1 MRIGTSVRGGR
12 WIGMI
17 AIAAMIA
24 SGCVNGG
31 GETATSPPA
40 SIEPRVAQE
49 PTEPVTI
56 RFSSWVGQSEP
67 IPTFAKEF
75 EKEHP
80 NITIEFEDVPAGRSR
95 EKLITQVAGGNAPD
109 VAYMDAGS
117 VQEFASR
124 GALVN
129 VEPYLAGSEIV
140 NRDDFVDAFAQLAQH
155 DDNMYGLPFDGETT
169 GLYYRTDLFEQAGID
184 APPTTWEEFQQTAAA
199 LTDPA
204 KKQYGF
210 YLTAVEAAYYWY
222 PWLWQAGGETLTPD
236 GQHVAFDSPEG
247 QEAADF
253 YIGLRDYAPPDYLNT
268 DSYTGRVSF
277 AQGKAAMYVAGNWLS
292 GDLHV
297 NFPDIDD
304 KWATAP
310 MPEGP
315 AGCATTFAGDTLVM
329 FDQSENQ
336 DAAWLWMEFLSRP
349 ENVAQWTFK
358 NEGSSLLPPRES
370 LLTSDDFQSD
380 PALRGFADAMA
391 CAVTS
396 DVEQPK
402 WPQVEEELNERLGE
416 AIYGDISADQA
427 LREAAEEGE
436 RILSD

>member
-1 MRIGTSVRGGR
+1 M
-12 WIGMI
+12 
-17 AIAAMIA
+17 AITAMIA
-24 SGCVNGG
+24 TGCVSSSEGG
-31 GETATSPPA
+31 GEPTPLA

-49 PTEPVTI
+49 PTEKVTV
-56 RFSSWVGQSEP
+56 RFSSWIGASEP
-67 IPTFAKEF
+67 IPTLAKEF

-80 NITIEFEDVPAGRSR
+80 NITIDFEDVPAGRAR
-95 EKLITQVAGGNAPD
+95 EKLITQVAGGNPPD
-109 VAYMDAGS
+109 VAYLDAGS
-117 VQEFASR
+117 VQDFASR

-129 VEPYLAGSEIV
+129 LEGYLAGSDV
-140 NRDDFVDAFAQLAQH
+140 VKGDDFVDAFAQLATFQ
-155 DDNMYGLPFDGETT
+155 DSMYGLPFDGETT

-184 APPTTWEEFQQTAAA
+184 APPTTWEEFEETAAA

-222 PWLWQAGGETLTPD
+222 PWLWQAGGETLTDD
-236 GQHVAFDSPEG
+236 GQQVAFDSPEG
-247 QEAADF
+247 QEAANF
-253 YIGLRDYAPPDYLNT
+253 YVGLRKYAPPDYLAT

-329 FDQSENQ
+329 FEQSENQ
-336 DAAWLWMEFLSRP
+336 DAAWLWMEFLSQP
-349 ENVAQWTFK
+349 ENVALWTFK

-370 LLTSDDFQSD
+370 LLNSDEFQSD
-380 PALRGFADAMA
+380 PALKGFADAMA

-396 DVEQPK
+396 DVVQPK
-402 WPQVEEELNERLGE
+402 WPEVEEKLNAALGD
-416 AIYGDISADQA
+416 AIYGDITPEQA
-427 LREAAEEGE
+427 LQDAAEEGQK
-436 RILSD
+436 ILD

>member
-1 MRIGTSVRGGR
+1 M
-12 WIGMI
+12 

-24 SGCVNGG
+24 TACVSSDGG
-31 GETATSPPA
+31 GEPTPLA
-40 SIEPRVAQE
+40 SVEPRVAQE
-49 PTEPVTI
+49 PTEPVTV
-56 RFSSWVGQSEP
+56 RFSSWIGASEP
-67 IPTFAKEF
+67 IPTLAKEF
-75 EKEHP
+75 ESEHP
-80 NITIEFEDVPAGRSR
+80 NITIDFEDVPAGRAR
-95 EKLITQVAGGNAPD
+95 EKLITQVAGGNPPD
-109 VAYMDAGS
+109 VAYLDAGS
-117 VQEFASR
+117 VQDFASR

-129 VEPYLAGSEIV
+129 LEGYLAGSDV
-140 NRDDFVDAFAQLAQH
+140 VKGDDFVDAFAQLATFQ
-155 DDNMYGLPFDGETT
+155 DSMYGLPFDGETT
-169 GLYYRTDLFEQAGID
+169 GLFYRTDLFEQAGID
-184 APPTTWEEFQQTAAA
+184 APPKTWEEFEQTAAA

-222 PWLWQAGGETLTPD
+222 PWLWQAGGETLTED
-236 GQHVAFDSPEG
+236 GQQIAFNSPEG
-247 QEAADF
+247 QTAADF
-253 YIGLRDYAPPDYLNT
+253 YVGLRKYAPPDYLAT

-329 FDQSENQ
+329 FEQSDVQ
-336 DAAWLWMEFLSRP
+336 DAAWLWMEFLSQP
-349 ENVAQWTFK
+349 DNVALWTFK

-370 LLTSDDFQSD
+370 LLYSDEFQSD
-380 PALRGFADAMA
+380 PALKGFADAMA

-396 DVEQPK
+396 DVVQPK
-402 WPQVEEELNERLGE
+402 WPLVEEKLNAALGD
-416 AIYGDISADQA
+416 AIYGDISPEQA
-427 LREAAEEGE
+427 LQDAAEEGE
-436 RILSD
+436 KILN